1 MRTRIAPLI
10 HALLA
15 STSLAGAAAA
25 QPTPRIEVAEAS
37 VTDLQ
42 NALTSGRATSVSLT
56 RAYLARIAAYDQA
69 GPQLNAIIRVNPR
82 ALADAARLDAERKAG
97 KLRGPLHGIPV
108 IVKDNYDT
116 GDLPTSAGSLAL
128 ANSRPVRDGFVVR
141 RLRDA
146 GAIVLAKANMH
157 ELAAGITNISSLGG
171 QTLNPYDPARCPGGS
186 SGGTGAAIAASFA
199 AVGWGSDTCGSI
211 RIPSA
216 FGSLFGLRPTIGLVS
231 RSGIVPLAH
240 SQDIGG
246 PLARRRGG
254 GHGTVHVGPER
265 GIAARRA
272 HWRVRALF
280 PRHRRRDRRQRA
292 RGARHHAC
300 AGRDPRGRAHDRV
313 RYAHRQHERD
323 QHGNEA

>member
-1 MRTRIAPLI
+1 MRTRIAPLL

-82 ALADAARLDAERKAG
+82 ALTDAARLDAERKAG

-128 ANSRPVRDGFVVR
+128 ANSRPARDGFVVR

-171 QTLNPYDPARCPGGS
+171 QTRNPYDPARCPGGS

-199 AVGWGSDTCGSI
+199 GHRRAARAHRTRSRPCPRRVGGGRRERQHHCG
-211 RIPSA
+211 RHA
-216 FGSLFGLRPTIGLVS
+216 
-231 RSGIVPLAH
+231 PLAC
-240 SQDIGG
+240 
-246 PLARRRGG
+246 RRGG

-272 HWRVRALF
+272 HWRVRTLL

-292 RGARHHAC
+292 RGARHHAG